1 MRSHLRH
8 VRLPSRRLALAG
20 AACLLAPPAAF
31 AAFAAFAQAYLF
43 NRRTSLTTALSVSAL
58 QGDARNSPLVRQAT
72 TASGVMVL
80 SHAF

>member
-8 VRLPSRRLALAG
+8 FRLPSRRLALAG
-20 AACLLAPPAAF
+20 AARSVRSARRVRPG
-31 AAFAAFAQAYLF
+31 YSF
-43 NRRTSLTTALSVSAL
+43 NRRTGLTTALSVSAL